1 MTTNPFEGCHTIMWY
16 DQYCENYYPRGFKAY
31 SPEAVLKDLDT
42 INADIVALYA
52 ANQWGLAY
60 YPSSVIP
67 QPMGFEGRDYLGEV
81 LAGLKARGKKVI
93 AYFNWLDSRHPE
105 WRFRRLSET
114 GPTDLTS
121 QKLEPLPQYDAQ
133 GFGTV
138 FKLRYGE
145 WFNHCLNSPRSSEV
159 LRLAAEIVTRYPDLD
174 GVHMDMFFNYGICAC
189 DRCMPHLQEML
200 KGEQVTYDGVLAHWD
215 EYLSWRQQI
224 STTVIAEMA
233 RFVHGAGM
241 AFVPNAFCPI
251 YLPAS
256 MAVSPGWWP
265 HQDLYL
271 TEAWLRLQSGY
282 ADTHSTTIVSKWLH
296 AIKKPSV
303 LLVTGQHP
311 GFSHAPLCREEY
323 RMHAASCLAN
333 GTPVYGSCGQGAYPS
348 AASSPEALHV
358 MGQVFSEY
366 TQRMD
371 QLPARKSLAKV
382 AVIWS
387 QDSRDFFEP
396 AENAITYRY
405 EFLGYCRALLENH
418 YLYDIVVPEK
428 LVSFDDLAA
437 YEFVILPNVACMDD
451 ATAEIIRA
459 YVALGGKILATWET
473 SRRDPHGHH
482 RSDFLLAD
490 VLGLTFREIH
500 PSATVYA
507 ERAPEPCLVLGSTCV
522 VEPTCAIT
530 LLRFAVPD
538 PDYPDVG
545 TGVDLV
551 PGPMTENPFFSVHHY
566 ERGQA
571 WYVAGSLGYSAYKTG
586 YYQMTALLSEIL
598 ASAGV
603 KQEFQ
608 VQAPVT
614 VEFNAE
620 QDEAG
625 TLYLHLSNQTVPAY
639 HPGKNL
645 DRSID
650 SFIAVHDIRLTL
662 PRSLN
667 DAEVVCSAGQVRLE
681 PAANG
686 TALILPP
693 LKDYLLVRV
702 LPA

>member
-1 MTTNPFEGCHTIMWY
+1 MTNNRFAGCHTIMWY

-31 SPEAVLKDLDT
+31 TPEAVLKDLDT

-52 ANQWGLAY
+52 GNQWGLAY

-67 QPMGFEGRDYLGEV
+67 QPMGFEGRDYVGEV

-105 WRFRRLSET
+105 WRMRKLGET
-114 GPTDLTS
+114 GLAELSS

-138 FKLRYGE
+138 YKLRYGD
-145 WFNHCLNSPRSSEV
+145 WFNHCLNSPHSTEM
-159 LRLAAEIVTRYPDLD
+159 LRLTTELVTRYPDLD

-189 DRCMPHLQEML
+189 ERCMPHLQQML
-200 KGEQVTYDGVLAHWD
+200 KGEPVTYDAVMAHWD
-215 EYLSWRQQI
+215 EYLLWRQQI
-224 STTVIAEMA
+224 STSVIAEMA
-233 RFVHGAGM
+233 GIVHGAGM
-241 AFVPNAFCPI
+241 SFAPNSFCPI
-251 YLPAS
+251 YLPAT

-265 HQDLYL
+265 HQDFYV
-271 TEAWLRLQSGY
+271 TEAWLRLQSSY
-282 ADTHSTTIVSKWLH
+282 ADTHSTTIVSKWLR
-296 AIKKPSV
+296 AIDKPSA

-333 GTPVYGSCGQGAYPS
+333 GAPVLGSCGQGAYPS
-348 AASSPEALHV
+348 TASSPEALHT
-358 MGQVFSEY
+358 MGKVFNEY

-382 AVIWS
+382 AVVWS

-396 AENAITYRY
+396 VENALSYRY
-405 EFLGYCRALLENH
+405 EFLGYCRALLEDH
-418 YLYDIVVPEK
+418 YLFDIIVPEK
-428 LVSFDDLAA
+428 LLSFEDLQQ
-437 YEFVILPNVACMDD
+437 YEFVILPNAACMDV

-459 YVALGGKILATWET
+459 YVATGGKILATWET
-473 SRRDPHGHH
+473 SRRDPHGHP
-482 RSDFLLAD
+482 RSEFLLAD
-490 VLGLTFREIH
+490 VLGLSFRELH

-507 ERAPEPCLVLGSTCV
+507 ERAPEPCLVTGSTCV

-530 LLRFAVPD
+530 LLRFAIPD

-551 PGPMTENPFFSVHHY
+551 PGPMTDNPFFTVHHY

-571 WYVAGSLGYSAYKTG
+571 WYIAGSLGYAAYKTG
-586 YYQMTALLSEIL
+586 YYQMTALISEIL
-598 ASAGV
+598 ASAGL
-603 KQEFQ
+603 KQEIK
-608 VQAPVT
+608 VQAPIT

-625 TLYLHLSNQTVPAY
+625 TQYLHLSNQTVPAY
-639 HPGKNL
+639 HPGKSL

-650 SFIAVHDIRLTL
+650 AFIAVHDIKLTL
-662 PRSLN
+662 SRPVS
-667 DAEVVCSAGQVRLE
+667 ESQIVCSAGQVRLE
-681 PAANG
+681 PAENG
-686 TALILPP
+686 TILILPP
-693 LKDYLLVRV
+693 LNDYILVRV